1 MSCVRSFVCVLTRR
15 ATRSFRALGR
25 SKKTSSSHSSFTKGA
40 IRAIRENPGFTLVE
54 IAVTLAL
61 LSILMAMS
69 IGALSYY
76 MAGRSLDGAVSE
88 LTTQIREAQQMA
100 VATGNTYRI
109 DLSDANRQTFT
120 LQRRQGSDW
129 INVREPQRLPGV
141 EFSASSLPQFGS
153 DRYMEFY
160 ARGTSESGTIVVE
173 DRFGRSRI
181 ITVDGETVNVR

>member
-1 MSCVRSFVCVLTRR
+1 MSCVRLFVCVLARR
-15 ATRSFRALGR
+15 ATCSCRVLRRSE
-25 SKKTSSSHSSFTKGA
+25 TSSSPNASYDQGVLCA
-40 IRAIRENPGFTLVE
+40 IRGNSGLTLVE

-76 MAGRSLDGAVSE
+76 MAGRSRDAAVSE
-88 LTTQIREAQQMA
+88 LTTQIREAQQLA

-109 DLSDANRQTFT
+109 DFSDANRLTFT

-141 EFSASSLPQFGS
+141 EFSTSSLPQFGT

-173 DRFGRSRI
+173 DRYGRSRT
-181 ITVDGETVNVR
+181 ITVDGETVNVK

>member
-1 MSCVRSFVCVLTRR
+1 MSYVRLFVCVLARR
-15 ATRSFRALGR
+15 AICSFRLSACPQKHVPQNSPVSHGALR
-25 SKKTSSSHSSFTKGA
+25 V
-40 IRAIRENPGFTLVE
+40 IRGNSGLTLVE
-54 IAVTLAL
+54 LAVTLAL
-61 LSILMAMS
+61 LSVLMAMS
-69 IGALSYY
+69 MGALSYY

-88 LTTQIREAQQMA
+88 LSTQIREAQQLA

-109 DLSDANRQTFT
+109 DFSDANRLTYT
-120 LQRRQGSDW
+120 LQRRQGSEW
-129 INVREPQRLPGV
+129 INVREPLRLPGV
-141 EFSASSLPQFGS
+141 EFSASSLPQFGA